1 MRKYMLITV
10 WSGIFALLWVT
21 IPSALFFDFEN
32 QDQLDQWE
40 VLIPPNDPENDQD
53 ASWQIV
59 NGSLK
64 LKTGRG
70 WDLLALKDFEFTDG
84 TIHYKLKW
92 IEGQVCEVGVFY
104 RLEESPNL
112 PHYHVHVSAIDV
124 PPRGVRWGY
133 IAKVTNEARAIG
145 GSWRPTI
152 NRQIPGWGHTP
163 VDKWFEFKIEVKG
176 EEHVVYAGLEGQLE
190 KAIEF
195 RHDENRTGRVG
206 LVNYSVQDTVLIDN
220 FEVIPDSIIVAVEK
234 RGKLTTV
241 WGKIKGDKLS
251 LVDND

>member
-1 MRKYMLITV
+1 M
-10 WSGIFALLWVT
+10 
-21 IPSALFFDFEN
+21 ALFFDFE
-32 QDQLDQWE
+32 DRGQLDQWE
-40 VLIPPNDPENDQD
+40 VLVPPNDPEDDQD
-53 ASWQIV
+53 ASWEIV
-59 NGSLK
+59 DGALK
-64 LKTGRG
+64 LTSSRG

-145 GSWRPTI
+145 GRWEPTI
-152 NRQIPGWGHTP
+152 NRQILGWGHKP
-163 VDKWFEFKIEVKG
+163 VDRWFEFKIEVKG
-176 EEHVVYAGLEGQLE
+176 AEHVVHAGLEGQLE

-195 RHDENRTGRVG
+195 RHDEKRSGRVG
-206 LVNYSVQDTVLIDN
+206 LVNYSVQDTVLIDD
-220 FEVIPDSIIVAVEK
+220 FEVTLDPTIVAVKET
-234 RGKLTTV
+234 RQAHNGMGK
-241 WGKIKGDKLS
+241 D
-251 LVDND
+251 